1 MTLSD
6 GTASAPAAPAPL
18 IEHLLRPF
26 QRFAATES
34 SGGVV
39 LLVCTVLALA
49 WANSPWTDSYHR
61 LWEIPLTLG
70 VGARV
75 LTLSLH
81 HWINDGLMAVFFFL
95 VGLEIKREML
105 VGELASRRHAA
116 LPIAGAI
123 GGMLIPAAIY
133 AAFNAT
139 GAGAPG
145 WGIPMATDIAFA
157 IGVLALLGP
166 RVPLPLKVFLV
177 ALAIVDD
184 IGAVLVIAFF
194 YTSAISWTA
203 LATGGALLAAL
214 VACNAAGIRHPAA
227 YSILG
232 LALWA
237 ALLASGVHA
246 TIAGVL
252 LAMTVPA
259 STRINEDE
267 FLARG
272 RAILDDFERACSPAT
287 TVLTN
292 AEHQHAIHELEVAG
306 KQAQAP
312 LLRMEQKLHGVV
324 AFGIMQ
330 LFALANAGVHF
341 GGDLFNTLSLPVTAG
356 IVLGLVIGKPLGITL
371 FAWLATRIGL
381 AALSSDS
388 GWRALHGVS
397 WLGGIGFTMSLFI
410 AGLAFPASPALL
422 DSAKVGI
429 LAASILAGLTGWVVL
444 RHQGSAPTR
453 APDADAPVE
462 PPALVPNAQTE

>member
-1 MTLSD
+1 
-6 GTASAPAAPAPL
+6 
-18 IEHLLRPF
+18 
-26 QRFAATES
+26 
-34 SGGVV
+34 
-39 LLVCTVLALA
+39 
-49 WANSPWTDSYHR
+49 
-61 LWEIPLTLG
+61 
-70 VGARV
+70 
-75 LTLSLH
+75 
-81 HWINDGLMAVFFFL
+81 
-95 VGLEIKREML
+95 
-105 VGELASRRHAA
+105 
-116 LPIAGAI
+116 
-123 GGMLIPAAIY
+123 
-133 AAFNAT
+133 
-139 GAGAPG
+139 
-145 WGIPMATDIAFA
+145 
-157 IGVLALLGP
+157 
-166 RVPLPLKVFLV
+166 
-177 ALAIVDD
+177 
-184 IGAVLVIAFF
+184 
-194 YTSAISWTA
+194 
-203 LATGGALLAAL
+203 
-214 VACNAAGIRHPAA
+214 
-227 YSILG
+227 
-232 LALWA
+232 
-237 ALLASGVHA
+237 
-246 TIAGVL
+246 
-252 LAMTVPA
+252 
-259 STRINEDE
+259 
-267 FLARG
+267 
-272 RAILDDFERACSPAT
+272 
-287 TVLTN
+287 VLTN

-324 AFGIMQ
+324 AFGIMP